1 MTNKVLPET
10 IAGLPTR
17 APSLGPTRNFHLD
30 AMRGLAA
37 ILVVWNHLRLAFFV
51 PYPDAGHGLL
61 VPFIYVDHFVARAA
75 VLFFFVLSGYLV
87 GTSVLR
93 AEERNKWSWPN
104 YLLSR
109 LSRLWTVLIP
119 ALLLTAAFDAFGK
132 WNSISAPTYY
142 SEYPFN
148 APLAP
153 LDTWSSFLGT
163 TFFAQNILTA
173 VYGTL
178 GPAWSLAN
186 EFWYYILFPLA
197 VFCILP
203 GDRLRRVL
211 YGLLFVSL
219 AVYTGADHFL
229 LFGTWLFGIVA
240 GHLGERYPIHLALR
254 RRVFFLLSLALMIG
268 TVVMQAAHLPLP
280 EIGADYL
287 LAAASIGL
295 VWCALS
301 SPPAGG
307 LYAKVALV
315 LSEIS
320 YTLYLIHQPMLTL
333 LSAFWLRL
341 HRWPADVGHLLLA
354 IVPMGIS
361 LLFAWGMYFLFES
374 RTDNVRAYFKRHL
387 LDRF

>member
-1 MTNKVLPET
+1 MTNKVVPDA

-17 APSLGPTRNFHLD
+17 APSVGSARNFHLD

-37 ILVVWNHLRLAFFV
+37 ILVVCNHLRLAFFV
-51 PYPDAGHGLL
+51 PYRQAGHGPL
-61 VPFIYVDHFVARAA
+61 VPLIYVDHFVARAA

-93 AEERNKWSWPN
+93 AEARNKWSWPN

-119 ALLLTAAFDAFGK
+119 ALLLTAAVDAFGK

-142 SEYPFN
+142 SRYPFD

-153 LDTWSSFLGT
+153 LDTWSSFFGT
-163 TFFAQNILTA
+163 TLFVQNIFTD
-173 VYGTL
+173 VYGTI

-197 VFCILP
+197 LFCVLP
-203 GDRLRRVL
+203 GNRLRRVL
-211 YGLLFVSL
+211 YGVLFVSL
-219 AVYTGADHFL
+219 AVFTGIDHFL
-229 LFGTWLFGIVA
+229 LFGTWLGGIVA
-240 GHLGERYPIHLALR
+240 GQLGERHPITLALR
-254 RRVFFLLSLALMIG
+254 RRVFFLLFLLLMLG
-268 TVVMQAAHLPLP
+268 TVVVQAAHLTLP

-287 LAAASIGL
+287 LAIASVGL

-320 YTLYLIHQPMLTL
+320 YTLYLTHQPMLTL
-333 LSAFWLRL
+333 LSAFWLRQ
-341 HRWPADVGHLLLA
+341 HRWPPDAEHLLLA
-354 IVPMGIS
+354 IVPMTFS
-361 LLFAWGMYFLFES
+361 LLFAGGMYFLFES
-374 RTDNVRAYFKRHL
+374 RTDSVRAYVKRHL
-387 LDRF
+387 LDRS